1 MSTNASRDRMGNDV
15 AHQGIDQAVFL
26 EAKIH
31 IGAINSCTDI
41 TKRGAVKT
49 ADTREPIKNSGL

>member
-1 MSTNASRDRMGNDV
+1 MGNDV